1 MTMDSGHHE
10 APASAGPGWSMA
22 TSSTGLWREIL
33 ERLREVQESQAKLA
47 DAIEVLGLMV
57 QDALASDDPSPPA
70 APDTEAAVDPP
81 RPHDALSSAPVDP
94 PPEGFVA
101 PAEQEPH
108 WRPGWGP
115 EAPVKTVE
123 EVAPGFKD
131 SAPPADSVIT
141 SVEAPAPRA
150 WSGAAEVREQAVET
164 GVPEPVFFV
173 PSFDEEVL
181 PATSVA
187 ELSASA
193 LDAALET
200 EFRPAMTGASLPVPP
215 AGAPIE
221 QPSGPSS
228 DVPHVD
234 TRQLPGPSVQRAPT
248 ESVSTESMSNE
259 SVSADSVAAGPAPT
273 RVAVTAEHTK
283 VLDILLGTPRTA
295 EDAQLHID
303 AQAMSS
309 STASNTSPSH
319 LATPALQSSF
329 VMASPPP
336 PPPPPPPADV
346 PVHEA
351 QPTSVVTPARD
362 VLTPPPDVA
371 PPLALDTEAAP
382 VAAPLPPPP
391 PQPVF
396 VAQDQPVAAPA
407 PLAPPPPPPPP
418 SVDQPDA
425 VAFTITEVPTA
436 NLSAYSLPP
445 NERGFEIQGNG
456 TDPLSAFD
464 GNEGEPVFTTD
475 ESHQLNSVAS
485 MATEILAVAPE
496 ASATGVPEELS
507 ESELISKDVTLIARG
522 RKKRFRL
529 H

>member
-1 MTMDSGHHE
+1 
-10 APASAGPGWSMA
+10 MA
-22 TSSTGLWREIL
+22 MSSTGLWREIL

-57 QDALASDDPSPPA
+57 QDALGSEDPSPPGE
-70 APDTEAAVDPP
+70 PDTEAAVDPP
-81 RPHDALSSAPVDP
+81 NSHDALSSAPTGP
-94 PPEGFVA
+94 PGAGVVA

-115 EAPVKTVE
+115 EPPARPVE
-123 EVAPGFKD
+123 EVASGFKD
-131 SAPPADSVIT
+131 SAAPADSVIT
-141 SVEAPAPRA
+141 SVEAPAQRA
-150 WSGAAEVREQAVET
+150 RSGAAEVREQAVET

-193 LDAALET
+193 LDAALES

-215 AGAPIE
+215 AGAPTE
-221 QPSGPSS
+221 QPTGPSP

-234 TRQLPGPSVQRAPT
+234 PRQLPGPTV
-248 ESVSTESMSNE
+248 ESASAESASAKSASAE
-259 SVSADSVAAGPAPT
+259 SDAAGPAPT

-295 EDAQLHID
+295 EDAQSHID
-303 AQAMSS
+303 AQAMAS
-309 STASNTSPSH
+309 STASNTSPPH
-319 LATPALQSSF
+319 LATPALQSSL

-336 PPPPPPPADV
+336 PSPPPPPPPSPPTPVLAD
-346 PVHEA
+346 EA
-351 QPTSVVTPARD
+351 QPTSVVTPQ
-362 VLTPPPDVA
+362 LDVA
-371 PPLALDTEAAP
+371 PPPALDTEPPPAAP
-382 VAAPLPPPP
+382 PLPPLP

-396 VAQDQPVAAPA
+396 VAQDQPPAAPA
-407 PLAPPPPPPPP
+407 PLAPPPPPAPP
-418 SVDQPDA
+418 S
-425 VAFTITEVPTA
+425 TA
-436 NLSAYSLPP
+436 NLSAHSSLPS
-445 NERGFEIQGNG
+445 ESAFEIQGNG
-456 TDPLSAFD
+456 SDPPSAFD
-464 GNEGEPVFTTD
+464 GHKGEALFTTD

-485 MATEILAVAPE
+485 MATEILAVSPE
-496 ASATGVPEELS
+496 ASATEASEELS
-507 ESELISKDVTLIARG
+507 EAELISKDVTLIARG